1 MAVEQLKKDNLVQEL
16 AEITGKS
23 KKDVLAIVDAYHG
36 VVLAALKADKEVNLP
51 GVGKLKP
58 AVRLERKARN
68 PQTGE
73 EIIVPEKKT
82 VRLAVSKAY

>member
-1 MAVEQLKKDNLVQEL
+1 MEQLKKENWVQEIV
-16 AEITGKS
+16 EITGKS
-23 KKDVLAIVDAYHG
+23 KKDVLAIVDAYHDTI
-36 VVLAALKADKEVNLP
+36 VAALKADKEVALP

-58 AVRLERKARN
+58 TVRLERKARN